1 MGAKRFAF
9 SLHRNERP
17 IVKRVT
23 NLKMSCI
30 NNASEQPK
38 DKILRPKNNYGNAAT
53 ALLNCFIWCFL
64 AKSGNSF
71 IEVWRAGKLIL

>member
-1 MGAKRFAF
+1 
-9 SLHRNERP
+9 
-17 IVKRVT
+17 
-23 NLKMSCI
+23 MSCI

-38 DKILRPKNNYGNAAT
+38 DKILRPKNHYDDAAT
-53 ALLNCFIWCFL
+53 ALLNCIIWCFL